1 MKKTQKNFR
10 GGFMT
15 LIGVLIV
22 VLIIGIWF
30 VKAYS
35 GSNAVNKKT
44 QMDTYNGAIKDAENA
59 KKLLEQKSDL
69 DIEGI

>member
-1 MKKTQKNFR
+1 MKKTQQNFK

-15 LIGVLIV
+15 LIGILVV

-35 GSNAVNKKT
+35 DSNAENKKT
-44 QMDTYNGAIKDAENA
+44 QVDTYNGAIKDAENA
-59 KKLLEQKSDL
+59 KKLLEQKSNL
-69 DIEGI
+69 DINSI